1 MEINTNLRMTVSA
14 EEKALNDQFV
24 AGFNK
29 TLNDGRGLKNELD
42 MGDFLKILTTQ
53 LSHQDPSA
61 PMEDKEFV
69 AQMAQVSS
77 LKQMSSM
84 AGDIARLT
92 AILGG
97 SEASAALGKQV
108 ELVEGEKTV
117 QGTVRAVT
125 RGGEPTVLVNGDYY
139 QWKKVTQ
146 VFE

>member
-1 MEINTNLRMTVSA
+1 MDINTNLRMTLSA

-24 AGFNK
+24 TGFNK
-29 TLNDGRGLKNELD
+29 TLNDGKGLKNELD
-42 MGDFLKILTTQ
+42 MNDFLKILTTQ
-53 LSHQDPSA
+53 LSHQDPAA

-77 LKQMSSM
+77 LKQMSGM
-84 AGDIARLT
+84 AQDIARLT

-97 SEASAALGKQV
+97 GEATAALGKDV
-108 ELVEGEKTV
+108 EIVEGDKMV

-125 RGGEPTVLVNGDYY
+125 RGGEPTVLVDGAYY

>member
-69 AQMAQVSS
+69 SQMAQVSS